1 MKEFFAIC
9 GGFVTMI
16 IILAILLAWPINLY
30 FLFADCDFKAP
41 YKAEIIRGI
50 GVIPGTPVAFI
61 ILCVDITSPGAI
73 GN

>member
-1 MKEFFAIC
+1 MKEFFTIC
-9 GGFVTMI
+9 GIVMAMI
-16 IILAILLAWPINLY
+16 FILAIILAWPINVYHLIV
-30 FLFADCDFKAP
+30 DCDFKAP

-61 ILCVDITSPGAI
+61 ILCVDIISPDAI